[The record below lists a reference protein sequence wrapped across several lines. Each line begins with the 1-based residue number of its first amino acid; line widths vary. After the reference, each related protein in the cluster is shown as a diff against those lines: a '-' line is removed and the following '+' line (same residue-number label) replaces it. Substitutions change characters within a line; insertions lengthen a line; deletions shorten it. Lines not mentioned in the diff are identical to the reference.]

1 MQLANRLWASGI
13 KAEFG
18 FKPNPKM
25 GDQLGYALEQGIPF
39 MVLFGDDELQQG
51 VVKVGV
57 CVGGVPCGGGSQS
70 MRVFAGRGGH
80 QMGCSG
86 TFLLVS
92 EHIYS

>member
-39 MVLFGDDELQQG
+39 MVLFGDDELKQG

-57 CVGGVPCGGGSQS
+57 CGGGGTLWWGFTVNAGVC
-70 MRVFAGRGGH
+70 RKGRGPDGLWWYFSS
-80 QMGCSG
+80 C
-86 TFLLVS
+86 
-92 EHIYS
+92 E